1 MDVSKKHLNLELE
14 FGLHYSELV
23 NHRGIEYGQ
32 KAAEKLFLFCW
43 NLIILHPIVRN
54 SKKENGLRK
63 FPGCS
68 WIEVNAKLN
77 LFVAGDKLHI
87 GAGEVRAL
95 LLWFG
100 SIASF
105 YPDEVDIFR
114 GNSRNMTTKEDSFQ
128 AILPDYFLDAEY
140 AFEGNK
146 DMTTI
151 PDEEATSGGNSRDIT
166 SEQEIFQVPLQI
178 PSDDEYAS
186 SISYYNSEEEY
197 SDEDE
202 DEDVDVDVCG
212 GRGLP

>member
-1 MDVSKKHLNLELE
+1 
-14 FGLHYSELV
+14 
-23 NHRGIEYGQ
+23 
-32 KAAEKLFLFCW
+32 
-43 NLIILHPIVRN
+43 
-54 SKKENGLRK
+54 
-63 FPGCS
+63 
-68 WIEVNAKLN
+68 
-77 LFVAGDKLHI
+77 
-87 GAGEVRAL
+87 
-95 LLWFG
+95 
-100 SIASF
+100 
-105 YPDEVDIFR
+105 
-114 GNSRNMTTKEDSFQ
+114 MTTKEDSFQ

-212 GRGLP
+212 GSTKFSYSPCINFSVSLFLPVLYLDDMNKNKDVLQEDYHNNDCQLGLYGCFTTGQRFSSQASPPSKSGSWIGERKTRQQKLLG

>member
-1 MDVSKKHLNLELE
+1 
-14 FGLHYSELV
+14 
-23 NHRGIEYGQ
+23 
-32 KAAEKLFLFCW
+32 
-43 NLIILHPIVRN
+43 
-54 SKKENGLRK
+54 
-63 FPGCS
+63 
-68 WIEVNAKLN
+68 
-77 LFVAGDKLHI
+77 
-87 GAGEVRAL
+87 
-95 LLWFG
+95 
-100 SIASF
+100 
-105 YPDEVDIFR
+105 
-114 GNSRNMTTKEDSFQ
+114 MTTKEDSFQ

-202 DEDVDVDVCG
+202 DEDVDVDEDYHNNDCQL
-212 GRGLP
+212 GLYGCFTTGQRFSSQASPPSKSGSWIGERKTRQQKLLG